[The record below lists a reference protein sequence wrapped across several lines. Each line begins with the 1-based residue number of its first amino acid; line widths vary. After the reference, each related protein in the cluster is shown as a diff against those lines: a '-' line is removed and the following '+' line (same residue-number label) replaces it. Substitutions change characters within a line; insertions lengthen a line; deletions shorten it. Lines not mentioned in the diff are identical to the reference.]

1 MSNQKQMP
9 VSLRDLSISK
19 DFADFFHSPPLSLS
33 LLAVSSAFKLWRM
46 EWKGKLDKRTE
57 AEDKESAD
65 KAAKARDRAGVSS
78 RNLTIFSW
86 LTQQKLLINR
96 LHFYNPNHKY
106 NFPARN
112 ISGPCKSII
121 KLYFTKSQN
130 LLSISTFTKLCDIL
144 SNG

>member
-19 DFADFFHSPPLSLS
+19 DFADFFHSPPPPLS

-78 RNLTIFSW
+78 RN
-86 LTQQKLLINR
+86 
-96 LHFYNPNHKY
+96 
-106 NFPARN
+106 
-112 ISGPCKSII
+112 
-121 KLYFTKSQN
+121 
-130 LLSISTFTKLCDIL
+130 
-144 SNG
+144 

>member
-19 DFADFFHSPPLSLS
+19 DFADFFHSPPSPS

-78 RNLTIFSW
+78 RN
-86 LTQQKLLINR
+86 
-96 LHFYNPNHKY
+96 
-106 NFPARN
+106 
-112 ISGPCKSII
+112 
-121 KLYFTKSQN
+121 
-130 LLSISTFTKLCDIL
+130 
-144 SNG
+144 